1 MNDNFWLLKDQNN
14 PASAS
19 AQVLLTPAMREAIDI
34 LAKSRRLSRAD
45 IIRQSMLDG
54 ISRLYPEFMSIY
66 QSVAT
71 KGVTSDD

>member
-1 MNDNFWLLKDQNN
+1 MEDTSWLLQDQNK
-14 PASAS
+14 PASAV
-19 AQVLLTPAMREAIDI
+19 AQVLLTPAMREAVDI

-66 QSVAT
+66 QNVVT
-71 KGVTSDD
+71 KGVTKDD

>member
-1 MNDNFWLLKDQNN
+1 LRDQNN

-66 QSVAT
+66 QNVAT